1 MIIKTFSG
9 EINVPKSQFFIAY
22 VGLNKVLLLNFKPLF
37 KVCRTPQVKLINK
50 HIIMK
55 VKFELKKYLVLGL
68 VEEIHVN
75 NDASLQSY
83 NALSGSELNLT
94 INRVNR
100 D

>member
-1 MIIKTFSG
+1 
-9 EINVPKSQFFIAY
+9 
-22 VGLNKVLLLNFKPLF
+22 
-37 KVCRTPQVKLINK
+37 
-50 HIIMK
+50 MK